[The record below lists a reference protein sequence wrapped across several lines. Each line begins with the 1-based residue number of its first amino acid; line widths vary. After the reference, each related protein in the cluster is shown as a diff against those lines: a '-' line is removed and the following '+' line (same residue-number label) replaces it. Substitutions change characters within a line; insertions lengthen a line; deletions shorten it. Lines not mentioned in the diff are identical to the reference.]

1 MIDKIIVGLKALGE
15 GLKALIALLE
25 LMRIMFP

>member
-1 MIDKIIVGLKALGE
+1 MRVFIEKTIVV
-15 GLKALIALLE
+15 LKALIVLLE